1 MFIKQKVAIH
11 GGSHYECLVVVPPC
25 YYVDFVVHGSIFI
38 VNKQQHYFCIK
49 SHTPI
54 SCVSFLVN
62 FLIDIFYYECYATCL
77 L

>member
-38 VNKQQHYFCIK
+38 FG
-49 SHTPI
+49 
-54 SCVSFLVN
+54 
-62 FLIDIFYYECYATCL
+62 
-77 L
+77 

>member
-38 VNKQQHYFCIK
+38 VNKQQHYFLHKELYTHIMC
-49 SHTPI
+49 
-54 SCVSFLVN
+54 F
-62 FLIDIFYYECYATCL
+62 IFG
-77 L
+77 